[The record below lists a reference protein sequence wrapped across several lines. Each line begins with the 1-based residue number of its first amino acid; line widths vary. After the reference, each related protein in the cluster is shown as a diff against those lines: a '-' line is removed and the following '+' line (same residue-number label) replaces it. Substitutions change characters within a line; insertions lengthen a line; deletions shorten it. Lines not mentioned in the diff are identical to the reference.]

1 MFPDHDKF
9 MERIDQIYD
18 KLYSYSRYFAN
29 EAGFVEADD
38 LLQESLLKLWERY
51 CKEPDLLTNNNSYI
65 TWFGLWMM
73 RNLTNHVR
81 YTWVNKIA
89 DLETEK
95 GDIQRSYPKGHYP
108 SPEGEAIREEVRDI
122 ARQMPSFY
130 QGLYNAF
137 AEGYETKEI
146 AARYKV
152 SKWTINSRR
161 NKMIQTLSEA
171 WRVPPNERNQF
182 IQDM

>member
-1 MFPDHDKF
+1 MMYPDHDKF
-9 MERIDQIYD
+9 MERMEQIHN
-18 KLYSYSRYFAN
+18 KLASYSRYFAIQ
-29 EAGFVEADD
+29 AGFVEADD
-38 LLQESLLKLWERY
+38 LYQEAMLKLWERY
-51 CKEPDLLTNNNSYI
+51 CKEPDFLANNNSYL

-81 YTWVNKIA
+81 YTWVNKVT
-89 DLETEK
+89 DLETER
-95 GDIQRSYPKGHYP
+95 GERPRLTNRFP
-108 SPEGEAIREEVRDI
+108 RPENEAIREEVRDI

-137 AEGYETKEI
+137 AEGYQTKEI

-161 NKMIQTLSEA
+161 NKMIQTLSNA
-171 WRVPPNERNQF
+171 WRVPPNEREQF
-182 IQDM
+182 IRDL